1 MSKSTQ
7 VSVPAQAP
15 IIVPINPPREPDG
28 PQMVE
33 KGTLD
38 VVRDTTLARISANG
52 AHVLTQMAI
61 RHAAAQEE
69 AARAIN
75 PDGDQLLAGRAGQ
88 YMAQY
93 DLAVN
98 TAYRRIARPLKL
110 K

>member
-7 VSVPAQAP
+7 VSVPAPAP

-69 AARAIN
+69 ADSGHQPGWR
-75 PDGDQLLAGRAGQ
+75 PVAGRP
-88 YMAQY
+88 
-93 DLAVN
+93 
-98 TAYRRIARPLKL
+98 RRTVHGPI
-110 K
+110 